1 MANLRDFEN
10 QGGFCIL
17 NEEFSDGS
25 SLEQYDIGARQ
36 YDTQT
41 GMWHAIDPLAETS
54 RKWSPYNY

>member
-1 MANLRDFEN
+1 M
-10 QGGFCIL
+10 